1 MQNKW
6 EFTKSS
12 GQIKGI
18 SDGSIESFNRNIL
31 ESLARETCQN
41 SLDAAISDD
50 PVEVFFDLEYIESC
64 HFLGY
69 NDYLNMIKKSKEFWS
84 NNEKALNAL
93 EKADKTLH
101 ESKLPVLVIKDYN
114 TKGIEGPYSN
124 SYFSPWQSITVLDGG
139 STKRGNTGGSYGIGK
154 NAPYAASTLRAV
166 FYRTYN
172 KDNEWAYQG
181 ISRFVSFKDD
191 QNFTTSGFGYYGNDN
206 QKPINNIPELD
217 DITKR
222 TKYGSDVFVFG
233 FCGDNNWKTDI
244 VKAILINFV
253 ISIYE
258 EKLKVYVDDIE
269 ISKNTLNVLINEYVK
284 NNKRELM
291 NCYSTYQVLTSQ
303 NTEVFYKD
311 FHEMGKL
318 ELKVLIDP
326 NLNLDKKCL
335 RTRETGMKLFN
346 QGKISKSIPFAAILS
361 LRGEVLGKYFL
372 KLEPPT
378 HDSWDVDR
386 APNKAQAEQYIDE
399 IQKWEKEIII
409 KKGAKTSF
417 GDISVSGLSQNL
429 AINGGYSSSKKIDAL
444 SETVNDIYIVQKQN
458 NKIQG
463 QFIGLDGDSNNT
475 GKEKIVNGNID
486 DENGELIGIRKLK
499 GKRERNKVVKH
510 KARLDENGNDLVKKN
525 EQSGKPQNISSLR
538 IIKCDM
544 KKYELIFA
552 LDKDILNGHLCL
564 LSIGENNRGRMINVV
579 KADPISNININGIK
593 NGEISFSNVK
603 KDDKVKLSF
612 ELSNNSNFAME
623 VIVYE
628 HYK

>member
-1 MQNKW
+1 
-6 EFTKSS
+6 
-12 GQIKGI
+12 
-18 SDGSIESFNRNIL
+18 
-31 ESLARETCQN
+31 
-41 SLDAAISDD
+41 
-50 PVEVFFDLEYIESC
+50 
-64 HFLGY
+64 
-69 NDYLNMIKKSKEFWS
+69 
-84 NNEKALNAL
+84 
-93 EKADKTLH
+93 
-101 ESKLPVLVIKDYN
+101 
-114 TKGIEGPYSN
+114 
-124 SYFSPWQSITVLDGG
+124 
-139 STKRGNTGGSYGIGK
+139 
-154 NAPYAASTLRAV
+154 
-166 FYRTYN
+166 
-172 KDNEWAYQG
+172 
-181 ISRFVSFKDD
+181 
-191 QNFTTSGFGYYGNDN
+191 
-206 QKPINNIPELD
+206 
-217 DITKR
+217 
-222 TKYGSDVFVFG
+222 
-233 FCGDNNWKTDI
+233 
-244 VKAILINFV
+244 
-253 ISIYE
+253 
-258 EKLKVYVDDIE
+258 
-269 ISKNTLNVLINEYVK
+269 
-284 NNKRELM
+284 M

-361 LRGEVLGKYFL
+361 LRGEVSGKYFL

-475 GKEKIVNGNID
+475 GKEKIVNGKID

-499 GKRERNKVVKH
+499 GKRERKKVVKH